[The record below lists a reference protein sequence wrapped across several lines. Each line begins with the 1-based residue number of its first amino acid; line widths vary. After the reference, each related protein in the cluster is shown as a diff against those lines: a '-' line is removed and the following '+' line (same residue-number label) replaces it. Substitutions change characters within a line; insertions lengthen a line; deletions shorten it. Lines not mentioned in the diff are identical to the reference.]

1 MFVLSMV
8 AFISQSLFS
17 QALSPFDPISPSEQ
31 HQLVEMLQA
40 ADLDSSSVCFEKDWD
55 LSCKFKND
63 LQMRMLNNP
72 WSAFSEVG
80 NLRAL
85 CASDTIGQDLNNLW
99 DPLSRIAW
107 GIEDKN
113 DLYSDALIRYQRAW
127 DSQVKSPKDLYKY
140 ITKVYDDATQ
150 ERSKAFAKLTPGQ
163 QDSLSVFFYSTWQ
176 ESDDQER
183 NEAFFKAHNLNV
195 IKDIDLDRFYEIFQL
210 VDLESLYHAGQYI
223 NAGFEVLSTHAKDLK
238 YKNKKPIVH
247 QTKYGQMIIGSP
259 RSDKYKAVEQQNICF
274 ILEPAGDD
282 SYENALKTDWEHPFY
297 LLLDLSGDDI
307 YRNAQI
313 GQSFCVVG
321 GIGISLDVA
330 GDDLYRTD
338 DFSFCSFMG
347 SMMHRDLAGADVYQG
362 GLFSQ
367 AAAMFGVALLVDEAG
382 SDCYSA
388 TSFAQGLGGTM
399 GIGALLDYRGDDVYY
414 IGGKYLHKP
423 LMPLDYRS
431 MGQGM
436 GFGLRPDYAG
446 GLGLLYDRNG
456 NDKYLGGVYAQG
468 VGYWYAVGMLIDETG
483 NDVYNAIYYPQGSG
497 IHLACGVLFD
507 GEGDDNYYTR
517 NGPGQGAGHDWSF
530 GMLVDKGGND
540 SYSIPGGNGLGL
552 SNSVG
557 IFVDSSG
564 DDRYERKVDNS
575 LGYANQSRGT
585 GGIGLFLDAG
595 GKDVYP
601 DSLYANDKQWQRG
614 CYGIGEDMELNIVA
628 LSKVEELAEQVSAD
642 IDSLAAI
649 ADIFAIAS
657 EWEVG
662 SSVQRVRKARSI
674 LKARDTEAADYIVAS
689 KLATESGLEYRALE
703 ALVKE
708 SEAFKEKLFTTLSS
722 SDSLVVKNALA
733 LIAGTADSTLIDFLS
748 ELLQQKKYVP
758 SSLSALGSIQT
769 QSSLDLLRPFV
780 AHSSERYRF
789 IAARSLMN
797 LKSPEAAELLQS
809 LRDDPS
815 FLVRTL
821 VRNIPSK

>member
-1 MFVLSMV
+1 MFFISMI
-8 AFISQSLFS
+8 ALISQSLFS
-17 QALSPFDPISPSEQ
+17 QIPGSFEPVSPLEQ
-31 HQLVEMLQA
+31 RQLVEMLQA
-40 ADLDSSSVCFEKDWD
+40 AELDSGSVCFEKDWD
-55 LSCKFKND
+55 LTCKFKNS
-63 LQMRMLNNP
+63 LQMQMLNNP
-72 WSAFSEVG
+72 WAAFSEVG
-80 NLRAL
+80 KMRAL
-85 CASDTIGQDLNNLW
+85 CASDTLSMDIGKLW
-99 DPLSRIAW
+99 DPLSR
-107 GIEDKN
+107 
-113 DLYSDALIRYQRAW
+113 LALGLGELNTEINALTQYQKVW
-127 DSQVKSPKDLYKY
+127 DSKVKKPKDIFQY
-140 ITKVYDDATQ
+140 ISGVYDDA
-150 ERSKAFAKLTPGQ
+150 ERERAKAFAKLSPAQ
-163 QDSLSVFFYSTWQ
+163 KDSLTVFFYSMWQ
-176 ESDDQER
+176 ESDDRER
-183 NEAFFKAHNLNV
+183 NEAFFRDHHLTANTE
-195 IKDIDLDRFYEIFQL
+195 IDLDRFAELFQM
-210 VDLESLYHAGQYI
+210 VDMESLYNAGQYI
-223 NAGFEVLSTHAKDLK
+223 NAGFEVLNKHAGELR
-238 YKNKKPIVH
+238 YKNKRPILRK
-247 QTKYGQMIIGSP
+247 TKYGLMIIGSTK
-259 RSDKYKAVEQQNICF
+259 SDTYKDHCQQQNICF
-274 ILEPAGDD
+274 ILEPGGDD
-282 SYENALKTDWEHPFY
+282 TYEIGLKTDWEHPFY
-297 LLLDLSGDDI
+297 LMLDLAGDDI
-307 YRNAQI
+307 YRNGQI
-313 GQSFCVVG
+313 GESFCVVG

-330 GDDLYRTD
+330 GNDVYRTD
-338 DFSFCSFMG
+338 DFSFCSFLGM
-347 SMMHRDLAGADVYQG
+347 MMHRDLAGADVYQG
-362 GLFSQ
+362 GLFTQ
-367 AAAMFGVALLVDEAG
+367 AAAMFGLALLIDEAG
-382 SDCYSA
+382 SDSYAA

-399 GIGALLDYRGDDVYY
+399 GVGALLDYMGDDVYY

-468 VGYWYAVGMLIDETG
+468 VGYWYAVGMLIDEKG

-575 LGYANQSRGT
+575 LGFANLSRGT

-595 GKDVYP
+595 GKDSYP
-601 DSLYANDKQWQRG
+601 DSLYANNKQWQRG
-614 CYGIGEDMELNIVA
+614 SYGIGKDMELNIVA
-628 LSKVEELAEQVSAD
+628 LSKVEELAVQVSAE
-642 IDSLAAI
+642 IDSLAEI
-649 ADIFAIAS
+649 AEIFAIAS

-674 LKARDTEAADYIVAS
+674 LKARETEAADYIVTS
-689 KLATESGLEYRALE
+689 KLATESGLEYRAMD

-708 SEAFKEKLFTTLSS
+708 SVVFKEKLFTTLSS
-722 SDSLVVKNALA
+722 SDSLTVKNAIA
-733 LIAGTADSTLIDFLS
+733 LIAGTADSTLIDFLG
-748 ELLQQKKYVP
+748 ELLLQKKYVP
-758 SSLSALGSIQT
+758 AALSALGSIQT
-769 QSSLDLLRPFV
+769 QSSLDLLTPFV

-797 LKSPEAAELLQS
+797 LKSPEAAQLLQS